1 MLTNLTMSWGK
12 LKLQYFGGP
21 GCLNSVFPPKK
32 GGDLNIND
40 LVVPCGQSTGLEY
53 RNERDLPSKDR
64 FCFVGK
70 DHIMIPIFGCEI
82 DIFCWSDSNLLVES
96 RVSTGRSSLDAL
108 GPFD

>member
-12 LKLQYFGGP
+12 LKLQYYGGGP

-64 FCFVGK
+64 FCFVG
-70 DHIMIPIFGCEI
+70 
-82 DIFCWSDSNLLVES
+82 
-96 RVSTGRSSLDAL
+96 
-108 GPFD
+108 